1 MAETNKLLVK
11 KGAFLVDELN
21 DDGKRYGFYRGIGA
35 VTNSSGLTTLTAP
48 AGYTCVDITAEAT
61 TKGTSAV
68 FPTISVAD
76 KTVDFG
82 GSSTTTFN
90 YSMLVSK

>member
-35 VTNSSGLTTLTAP
+35 VTNSSGLTTLPAP
-48 AGYTCVDITAEAT
+48 AG
-61 TKGTSAV
+61 
-68 FPTISVAD
+68 
-76 KTVDFG
+76 
-82 GSSTTTFN
+82 
-90 YSMLVSK
+90 